1 MLPAN
6 DILPVA
12 VPFCVLVAALSVFTL
27 YPCNF
32 CNLIYWPMKQWL

>member
-12 VPFCVLVAALSVFTL
+12 VHFVCL
-27 YPCNF
+27 
-32 CNLIYWPMKQWL
+32 